1 MYRCLTLLYQ
11 KKYKKYLY
19 FFIFNDMI
27 LTNFDE
33 RGQMSMKILITGA
46 NGMLAKE
53 VREKFSEGNEII
65 LTDVAELDITNE
77 KGVYDFITK
86 LKPEYIINCAA
97 FTAVDKAEEC
107 YELADKINGDGPTNL
122 AKAAKSV
129 GAKLVHISTD
139 YVFGGDLD
147 ISKDYKEEDSKTPV
161 TVYGKTKLHGE
172 QGIENNMDEYYIF
185 RTAWLYG
192 IGGNNFVKTMTK
204 LGSTRD
210 EINVVSDQHGSPTY
224 AKDLTEIIYQAI
236 EKKIPYG
243 VYNATNEG
251 YTTWY
256 DFTKEILDMQNIKCK
271 VKPVTTEEYIEMMKI
286 TQAKRPFNSQMSKQK
301 LAEQGIIVPEW
312 KDGLRRYLEE
322 ERTINEK

>member
-1 MYRCLTLLYQ
+1 
-11 KKYKKYLY
+11 
-19 FFIFNDMI
+19 
-27 LTNFDE
+27 
-33 RGQMSMKILITGA
+33 MKILVTGA

-53 VREKFSEGNEII
+53 VKEKFEKENEII
-65 LTDVAELDITNE
+65 ATDVAELDITNE
-77 KGVYDFITK
+77 EAVSNFINATK
-86 LKPEYIINCAA
+86 PDYIINCAA
-97 FTAVDKAEEC
+97 YTAVDKAEEN

-122 AKAAKSV
+122 AKAAKKT

-147 ISKDYKEEDSKTPV
+147 ITKDYKEDDAKAPV

-172 QGIENNMDEYYIF
+172 EGIIANMGEYYIF

-192 IGGNNFVKTMTK
+192 VGGNNFVKTMTK

-243 VYNATNEG
+243 IYNATNEG

-256 DFTKEILDMQNIKCK
+256 EFTKEILAEQGIECK
-271 VKPVTTEEYIEMMKI
+271 INPVTTDEYIEMMKI
-286 TQAKRPFNSQMSKQK
+286 TQAKRPFNSQMSKAK
-301 LAEQGIIVPEW
+301 LESCGIKIPEW
-312 KDGLRRYLEE
+312 KDGLKRYLEE
-322 ERTINEK
+322 DKGIEQ

>member
-1 MYRCLTLLYQ
+1 
-11 KKYKKYLY
+11 
-19 FFIFNDMI
+19 
-27 LTNFDE
+27 
-33 RGQMSMKILITGA
+33 MKILITGA

-53 VREKFSEGNEII
+53 VKEKFSKGNEIT
-65 LTDVAELDITNE
+65 LTDVAELDITDE
-77 KGVYDFITK
+77 KAVMNFVND
-86 LKPEYIINCAA
+86 LKPECIINCAA

-107 YELADKINGDGPTNL
+107 YELANKINGDGPTNL

-147 ISKDYKEEDSKTPV
+147 ISKDYKEDDKKEPV
-161 TVYGKTKLHGE
+161 TVYGITKLHGE
-172 QGIENNMDEYYIF
+172 EGIEKNMDEYYIF

-204 LGSTRD
+204 LGSSRD

-243 VYNATNEG
+243 VYNATNQG

-256 DFTKEILDMQNIKCK
+256 EFTKEILKEQNIECK
-271 VKPVTTEEYIEMMKI
+271 VNPVTTEQYIEMMKI
-286 TQAKRPFNSQMSKQK
+286 TQAKRPFNSQLSKNK
-301 LAEQGIIVPEW
+301 LLEQGIDVPEW

-322 ERTINEK
+322 ENCQ

>member
-1 MYRCLTLLYQ
+1 
-11 KKYKKYLY
+11 
-19 FFIFNDMI
+19 
-27 LTNFDE
+27 
-33 RGQMSMKILITGA
+33 MKILVTGA

-53 VREKFSEGNEII
+53 VKEKFAEGNEII
-65 LTDVAELDITNE
+65 ATDVAELDITNE
-77 KGVYDFITK
+77 KAVMDYVMKT
-86 LKPEYIINCAA
+86 KPEYIINCAA
-97 FTAVDKAEEC
+97 YTAVDKAEEN

-122 AKAAKSV
+122 AKAAKST

-147 ISKDYKEEDSKTPV
+147 VSKDYKEDDPKAPV

-172 QGIENNMDEYYIF
+172 EGIEANMDEYYIF

-192 IGGNNFVKTMTK
+192 VGGNNFVKTMTK

-236 EKKIPYG
+236 DKKIPYG

-256 DFTKEILDMQNIKCK
+256 DFTKEILAEQDISCK
-271 VKPVTTEEYIEMMKI
+271 VNPVTTEEYIEMMKV
-286 TQAKRPFNSQMSKQK
+286 TQAKRPYNSQMSKEK
-301 LAEQGIIVPEW
+301 LKKYGINVPDW
-312 KDGLRRYLEE
+312 KDGLKRYLAEAKKLE
-322 ERTINEK
+322 I